1 MRDGDLN
8 ADQVK
13 IELDRSGPSEEVVND
28 VTVNQT
34 VFDIGYGTVFVLQV
48 VSICGNLTKKAGH
61 GFNVANQQGHKLEHN
76 CTENTRTLGI
86 KYGVYCSNSQKLM
99 IN

>member
-1 MRDGDLN
+1 MVRDGNFD

-13 IELDRSGPSEEVVND
+13 IELDRSGPSEEVVNE

-48 VSICGNLTKKAGH
+48 VSIII
-61 GFNVANQQGHKLEHN
+61 Q
-76 CTENTRTLGI
+76 I
-86 KYGVYCSNSQKLM
+86 IGVYRTPM
-99 IN
+99 